1 MSDEWEVFPLRALV
15 DRVVQ
20 KNDDGLDLVFSV
32 SAQDGLVDQETY
44 FKKRVASKN
53 LSSYWVVEPGDY
65 VFNKSYSEGFPLGAV
80 VRHTGES
87 PGVVSPLYIVM
98 RPKADSPL
106 VHGWLDFAFESR
118 EYAQSLRG
126 LMKEGGRAHG
136 ALNVKL
142 DDYFSALIPV
152 PPLPVQRRI
161 VDLMAH
167 LDNHLAN
174 LQTERD
180 AVRQLWESLVCEPPF
195 TQGDVALG
203 DALERIEAGKSPA
216 GEDRVPGA
224 NERGVLKVSA
234 VGQNSF
240 HPDEV
245 KTVSSS
251 TVLPDYSKVSLGDVL
266 MVRANGVLDRVGQ
279 VCQVPVQVSN
289 LYLCDKTLRL
299 VPKPSL
305 DGTFLTG
312 ALLSPKARE
321 QIVALTGGSHMR
333 NISQSAI
340 RQIRIPLPPHDEQS
354 RIGHLFQSISNRES
368 SIEQEL
374 EACLSYRVALLGSL
388 LRARVSIPES
398 YDSLLSEVA

>member
-180 AVRQLWESLVCEPPF
+180 AAQRLLEVERVELMQHWDQSPLSELCTIEARLVDPRAE
-195 TQGDVALG
+195 QYGRLLHIG
-203 DALERIEAGKSPA
+203 IERIEKET
-216 GEDRVPGA
+216 GELADLETAEAEGLISSKYLFSEDDVVFAKIRPNLRKVAYPGFS
-224 NERGVLKVSA
+224 GLCSA
-234 VGQNSF
+234 DAY
-240 HPDEV
+240 P
-245 KTVSSS
+245 
-251 TVLPDYSKVSLGDVL
+251 L
-266 MVRANGVLDRVGQ
+266 R
-279 VCQVPVQVSN
+279 PV
-289 LYLCDKTLRL
+289 
-299 VPKPSL
+299 
-305 DGTFLTG
+305 
-312 ALLSPKARE
+312 
-321 QIVALTGGSHMR
+321 
-333 NISQSAI
+333 
-340 RQIRIPLPPHDEQS
+340 
-354 RIGHLFQSISNRES
+354 
-368 SIEQEL
+368 
-374 EACLSYRVALLGSL
+374 
-388 LRARVSIPES
+388 
-398 YDSLLSEVA
+398 